1 MSGITFS
8 RAALQGKGT
17 VVLAALAAGVVS
29 AGPAA
34 ADTSPPTADMG
45 VVSIHASRQTAAHG
59 SQVTFTEVIRN
70 NGPETVE
77 MDAQPQISGGVLVT
91 ETCDLGISP
100 DTPFCEY
107 GFIEPGISLTTRY
120 PVRVTATQGA
130 VVVKGGVSTEEPELD
145 DNLFNQ
151 FRNAS
156 VRVG

>member
-1 MSGITFS
+1 MRRLSGKLVSFII
-8 RAALQGKGT
+8 
-17 VVLAALAAGVVS
+17 VGVAVS
-29 AGPAA
+29 LVGIVTA
-34 ADTSPPTADMG
+34 ADAVTSPPTADMA
-45 VVSIHASRQTAAHG
+45 VTSMRASVTSATHG
-59 SQVTFTEVIRN
+59 SVITFTEVIRN

-107 GFIEPGISLTTRY
+107 GFIDPGISLTTRY
-120 PVRVTATQGA
+120 RVRVTATHGA

-145 DNLFNQ
+145 DNPFNQ
-151 FRNAS
+151 FRATS